1 MTKNEKREHGDV
13 LYQAI
18 LTLKDLD
25 ECKKF
30 FSDLCTVAEL
40 RAMEQRFEVAMLLSE
55 GMIYNDILERTGA
68 SSATISRVT
77 APCSTART
85 AIRLSCPGSRRCRAK
100 MAYEYLAQCYDQFTE
115 DVDYERWADYVERH
129 FARSRLPIHTVLD
142 LACGTGSLTRLLA
155 LRGYEMIGADL
166 SEEMLAQAAEKCR
179 GVGDPEPIF
188 LHQAMEELDLYGTID
203 ACVCC
208 LDSVNYVTR
217 SGKLARA
224 FQRVHTFLMP
234 GGLFL
239 FDINTP
245 DKLRGLDGQMFLD
258 ETEDA
263 YWRLAG
269 GVCSPPPD
277 LHLRH
282 GYLPADGRRSVAALG
297 GSPRRICLRAG
308 GAGADA
314 PPGRLPADQA
324 IWRTAHARPPGR

>member
-1 MTKNEKREHGDV
+1 
-13 LYQAI
+13 
-18 LTLKDLD
+18 
-25 ECKKF
+25 
-30 FSDLCTVAEL
+30 
-40 RAMEQRFEVAMLLSE
+40 
-55 GMIYNDILERTGA
+55 
-68 SSATISRVT
+68 
-77 APCSTART
+77 
-85 AIRLSCPGSRRCRAK
+85 

-155 LRGYEMIGADL
+155 LRGYEMIGADI

-179 GVGDPEPIF
+179 GAGDPEPIF

-263 YWRLAG
+263 YCVWRAEYA
-269 GVCSPPPD
+269 P
-277 LHLRH
+277 R
-282 GYLPADGRRSVAALG
+282 
-297 GSPRRICLRAG
+297 RRICTYGMDIFQRTEGDLWQRWEEVHEEFAYEPEELEQMLRQAGFRQIKQFGELRMRAPRAG
-308 GAGADA
+308 E
-314 PPGRLPADQA
+314 GRIFFA
-324 IWRTAHARPPGR
+324 ARKDT

>member
-1 MTKNEKREHGDV
+1 
-13 LYQAI
+13 
-18 LTLKDLD
+18 
-25 ECKKF
+25 
-30 FSDLCTVAEL
+30 
-40 RAMEQRFEVAMLLSE
+40 
-55 GMIYNDILERTGA
+55 
-68 SSATISRVT
+68 
-77 APCSTART
+77 
-85 AIRLSCPGSRRCRAK
+85 

-115 DVDYERWADYVERH
+115 DVNYEGWADYVERH
-129 FARSRLPIHTVLD
+129 FAHSRLPIRTVLD

-155 LRGYEMIGADL
+155 QRGYEMIGADL

-217 SGKLARA
+217 PRKLART

-263 YWRLAG
+263 YCVWRAEYT
-269 GVCSPPPD
+269 P
-277 LHLRH
+277 R
-282 GYLPADGRRSVAALG
+282 
-297 GSPRRICLRAG
+297 RRICTYGMDIFQRTEGDLWQRWEEVHEEFAYEPEELEEMLRQAG
-308 GAGADA
+308 FQHIKQFGELRMRA
-314 PPGRLPADQA
+314 PRPGEGRIFFA
-324 IWRTAHARPPGR
+324 ARKDT

>member
-1 MTKNEKREHGDV
+1 
-13 LYQAI
+13 
-18 LTLKDLD
+18 
-25 ECKKF
+25 
-30 FSDLCTVAEL
+30 
-40 RAMEQRFEVAMLLSE
+40 
-55 GMIYNDILERTGA
+55 
-68 SSATISRVT
+68 
-77 APCSTART
+77 
-85 AIRLSCPGSRRCRAK
+85 

-224 FQRVHTFLMP
+224 FQRVHTFLMA

-263 YWRLAG
+263 YCVWRAE
-269 GVCSPPPD
+269 
-277 LHLRH
+277 
-282 GYLPADGRRSVAALG
+282 YA
-297 GSPRRICLRAG
+297 PRRRMCTYGMDIFQRTEDDLWQRWEEVHEEFAYEPEELEQMLRQAGFRQIKQFGELRMRAPRAG
-308 GAGADA
+308 E
-314 PPGRLPADQA
+314 GRIFFA
-324 IWRTAHARPPGR
+324 ARKDT